1 MAEHVAHND
10 LVTGSNPVRPTKGL
24 SNDLLENADIPTYK
38 RFVRRVEYLH
48 GYCSS

>member
-1 MAEHVAHND
+1 
-10 LVTGSNPVRPTKGL
+10 
-24 SNDLLENADIPTYK
+24 LENADIPTYK